1 MKISP
6 LSLAAWSIS
15 FPRDF
20 QEPGLSS
27 FVKVF
32 SLGILCLEPV
42 ILSFTPGSLTWLRNV
57 IPEWRFKFIV
67 ALLDLLEKLRLSFFI
82 EGGIPTQPAVK
93 HGRRYAA
100 KQPQSPWAS
109 LSLLP
114 SLHYTQA
121 WAKDLQPAVWTGGF
135 GNDAGPSSVYAGAK
149 AWDRQPWKAPLC
161 IVPPNLSPPLLYL
174 PWHLDDVYKIFK
186 RDDRMSA
193 WM

>member
-27 FVKVF
+27 FVKLF
-32 SLGILCLEPV
+32 SLGTLCLEPV

-82 EGGIPTQPAVK
+82 EGGIPTQPAGK

-109 LSLLP
+109 PSLLP

-121 WAKDLQPAVWTGGF
+121 WAKDLQSAVWTGGF
-135 GNDAGPSSVYAGAK
+135 GNDTGPIECLCRSQSLEQAALEGPFVRCSPK
-149 AWDRQPWKAPLC
+149 PLT
-161 IVPPNLSPPLLYL
+161 ISPIPPLTLRWCIQDL
-174 PWHLDDVYKIFK
+174 
-186 RDDRMSA
+186 
-193 WM
+193 